1 MRDGTGVAVPAAPAH
16 VGRGSLP
23 FETMELSI
31 SRVIALHAE
40 RDPDRPAVTAD
51 DGTLTRRELDL
62 RSNRLARAY
71 ADLGVREGDMVT
83 VALPNGAEFL
93 EACCAIWK
101 LGAIPQPVSWRA
113 PHVERDAIVELADSR
128 LVVGV
133 PDGSYPE
140 RATVPAAYAADPSL
154 SDAQLTDVISP
165 SWKAPTSGGSTG
177 RPKLIVATAPGVFD
191 PEEPQSP
198 FMRPDETQLVP
209 GPLYHNGPF
218 VYAFRGLML
227 GHHLV
232 VMSRFDAAGA
242 LESVERH
249 SVNWALLVPTMMS
262 RIWKLPDEVKARA
275 DLSSLRG
282 ILHLAAPCPPWLKRA
297 WIEWLGPER
306 VVELYAGTEAQG
318 VTIIDGEEWLRKP
331 GSVGRP
337 ALGSQVKILDPVT
350 REELP
355 PGEVG
360 EVFMLPEGGPGSTY
374 RYVGAEPRRTDD
386 GWDSIGDLGWL
397 DEDGYLFLADRRA
410 DLILSGGSNVYPAE
424 VEAALDAHPLVRSSC
439 VIGLPDDDLGERVH
453 AIVEAVDSVSED
465 ELRMHLAERLVPYK
479 IPRSFE
485 LTDEPLRDDAGKVRR
500 AALRADRIERAT
512 A

>member
-1 MRDGTGVAVPAAPAH
+1 
-16 VGRGSLP
+16 
-23 FETMELSI
+23 
-31 SRVIALHAE
+31 
-40 RDPDRPAVTAD
+40 
-51 DGTLTRRELDL
+51 
-62 RSNRLARAY
+62 
-71 ADLGVREGDMVT
+71 
-83 VALPNGAEFL
+83 
-93 EACCAIWK
+93 
-101 LGAIPQPVSWRA
+101 
-113 PHVERDAIVELADSR
+113 
-128 LVVGV
+128 
-133 PDGSYPE
+133 
-140 RATVPAAYAADPSL
+140 
-154 SDAQLTDVISP
+154 
-165 SWKAPTSGGSTG
+165 
-177 RPKLIVATAPGVFD
+177 VFD
-191 PEEPQSP
+191 PDDPQSP
-198 FMRPDETQLVP
+198 FMRPEETQLVP

-232 VMSRFDAAGA
+232 VMSRFDAARA
-242 LESVERH
+242 LELIEQHRVQ
-249 SVNWALLVPTMMS
+249 WALLVPTMMN
-262 RIWKLPDEVKARA
+262 RIWRLPNEVKDRA
-275 DLSSLRG
+275 DVSSLRC

-297 WIEWLGPER
+297 WIEWIGPER

-318 VTIIDGEEWLRKP
+318 VTIIDGAEWLRKP

-386 GWDSIGDLGWL
+386 GWDSIGDLGRL

-424 VEAALDAHPLVRSSC
+424 VEAALDSHPLVRSSC

-453 AIVEAVDSVSED
+453 AIVEAAEPVTED
-465 ELRMHLAERLVPYK
+465 ELRGHLAERLVPYK

-485 LTDEPLRDDAGKVRR
+485 LVGEPLRDDAGKVRR
-500 AALRADRIERAT
+500 AALRDERLA
-512 A
+512 AAPARE

>member
-1 MRDGTGVAVPAAPAH
+1 
-16 VGRGSLP
+16 
-23 FETMELSI
+23 MELSI
-31 SRVIALHAE
+31 SRVIAWHAE
-40 RDPDRPAVTAD
+40 RDPGRPAVTAD
-51 DGTLTRRELDL
+51 DRSLTRRELDR

-71 ADLGVREGDMVT
+71 AELGVREGDLVT
-83 VALPNGAEFL
+83 VALQNGAEFV

-113 PHVERDAIVELADSR
+113 PQAERDAIVELADSR

-133 PDGSYPE
+133 AAGSYE
-140 RATVPAAYAADPSL
+140 NRSTVPQGFEPDPQL
-154 SDAQLTDVISP
+154 SDDELPDAVSP

-177 RPKLIVATAPGVFD
+177 RPKLIVATAPGLFD

-198 FMRPDETQLVP
+198 FMQAEETQLVP

-242 LESVERH
+242 LELIERH
-249 SVNWALLVPTMMS
+249 GVNWALLVPTMMN
-262 RIWKLPDEVKARA
+262 RIWKLPEDVRARA
-275 DLSSLRG
+275 DVSSLRG
-282 ILHLAAPCPPWLKRA
+282 FLHLAAPCPPWLKHA
-297 WIEWLGPER
+297 WIDWLGPER

-318 VTIIDGEEWLRKP
+318 VTIIDGDEWLRKP
-331 GSVGRP
+331 GSVGRA
-337 ALGSQVKILDPVT
+337 ALDSQVKILDPVT

-360 EVFMLPEGGPGSTY
+360 EVFMLPPDGPGSTY
-374 RYVGAEPRRTDD
+374 RYVGAEPRRTED

-424 VEAALDAHPLVRSSC
+424 VEAALDEHPAVRTSC

-453 AIVEAVDSVSED
+453 AIVDAVAPVTEE
-465 ELRMHLAERLVPYK
+465 ELRAHLAERLVPYK
-479 IPRSFE
+479 LPRSIE

-500 AALRADRIERAT
+500 AALRAERAEQTT